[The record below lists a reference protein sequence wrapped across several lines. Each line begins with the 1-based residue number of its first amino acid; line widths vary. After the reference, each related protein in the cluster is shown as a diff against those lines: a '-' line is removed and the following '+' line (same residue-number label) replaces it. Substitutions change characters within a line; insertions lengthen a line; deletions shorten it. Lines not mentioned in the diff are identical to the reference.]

1 MLNVKEEDIDKI
13 TEAFYLILKGK
24 KPTPIELPED
34 YPDNEIKQAVSYIN
48 KFINEYNSAT
58 DSIHTLSKGELNLE
72 PPKGKMLILQTIKH
86 LHASLRH
93 LTWTTQ
99 QIAKGDFSH
108 EVDFMG
114 DFSAAF
120 NSMTQQLKDA
130 FTERKKTNEIL
141 QKRINELDDARLA
154 MLNMMEDL
162 DEARNEA
169 QDATKA
175 KSEFLANMSHEIR
188 TPMNAI
194 MGMAHLAMKTDLTA
208 DRKSTRLNSSH

>member
-24 KPTPIELPED
+24 KPTVIELPED
-34 YPDNEIKQAVSYIN
+34 YPDNEIKQAVGYIN
-48 KFINEYNSAT
+48 KFINKYNSAT
-58 DSIHTLSKGELNLE
+58 DSIDSLSKGELNLA
-72 PPKGKMLILQTIKH
+72 PPKGKMLILQTLKH

-114 DFSAAF
+114 DFSIAF

-130 FTERKKTNEIL
+130 FTERKKTNAIL
-141 QKRINELDDARLA
+141 
-154 MLNMMEDL
+154 
-162 DEARNEA
+162 RNA
-169 QDATKA
+169 
-175 KSEFLANMSHEIR
+175 SMNWM
-188 TPMNAI
+188 TPAWPC
-194 MGMAHLAMKTDLTA
+194 
-208 DRKSTRLNSSH
+208 

>member
-58 DSIHTLSKGELNLE
+58 ESIQAISKGELNLE
-72 PPKGKMLILQTIKH
+72 LPKGKMSILQTLKH

-99 QIAKGDFSH
+99 QIAKGDFNH
-108 EVDFMG
+108 EVSFMG
-114 DFSAAF
+114 DFSVAF
-120 NSMTQQLKDA
+120 NSMTQQLKD
-130 FTERKKTNEIL
+130 FFGQRKKTNDIL
-141 QKRINELDDARLA
+141 LRTFFKSKIQYDNHTPVLGAGYINMRI
-154 MLNMMEDL
+154 
-162 DEARNEA
+162 
-169 QDATKA
+169 
-175 KSEFLANMSHEIR
+175 
-188 TPMNAI
+188 
-194 MGMAHLAMKTDLTA
+194 
-208 DRKSTRLNSSH
+208 